1 VGSLIPGLIGLLAL
15 AVAVAL
21 WLHWRDRPDEPSA
34 APPAGTSDDD
44 DARAQLAGLP
54 VKGRIG

>member
-1 VGSLIPGLIGLLAL
+1 LIGLLAL

-34 APPAGTSDDD
+34 APPAATSDY
-44 DARAQLAGLP
+44 DARPQLTGLP
-54 VKGRIG
+54 VKGRDRMTDF